1 MLGVC
6 YYPEHWPEDAW
17 AEDARR
23 MADLGL
29 TWVRIGEFAWSRF
42 EPARGRF
49 DWGWLDRAIDTLAR
63 AGLEVVMC
71 TPTAAPPKWLVDE
84 RPEILPWDAEGRVRG
99 FGSRRHV
106 CLTSP
111 AWREETERICAIV
124 AGRYGRHAA
133 VAGWQLDNEYG
144 CHDTVLSYAPHCRTA
159 FRDWLRQRHGT
170 VRALN
175 EAWGT
180 VFWSQEYADF
190 DQIDLP
196 VSTVT
201 EANPAHL
208 LDYRRFAS
216 DQVAA
221 YHRLQAGIVRSRSP
235 GRFIAHNF
243 MGFFTGFDHF
253 AVGRE
258 LDVAAWDSYPLG
270 FTDQRMG
277 LDDGERARFARTGH
291 PDAAAFHH
299 DLYRAVGRGRW
310 WVMEQQPGPVNW
322 ADHNPSPRPGMVRLW
337 TWEALA
343 HGAETVSYFRWR
355 QVPFAQEQMHA
366 GLHRPDGRP
375 DDGAGEA
382 RRVAEELARISCPP
396 RAAEPAPLAADGP
409 ASRRAPVA
417 LVYDYPAAWLF
428 DIQPQGKGFDYRN
441 LVMAFYTAARRLGL
455 DVDVAAP
462 GAELS
467 GYALVMAPSLPIA
480 EDAALAALRGTDAVM
495 VLGPRSGSRTADFR
509 IPPELPPGPF
519 KAHLPLTVTR
529 VESLPA
535 GVPDEVCFHGRRY
548 PVRRWRERLDGAA
561 SATAAYADGGVAA
574 AAAGRWH
581 YLGFWPD
588 PEFLADYLERLL
600 TARGVLT
607 RRLPET
613 LRLRRRDDL
622 TFAFNYGGEAVRAPA
637 PDGAEFVLGGPEIG
651 AADLAAWRTPG
662 SIPARPAR

>member
-6 YYPEHWPEDAW
+6 YYPEHWPEDGW

-29 TWVRIGEFAWSRF
+29 VWVRIGEFAWSRF

-49 DWGWLDRAIDTLAR
+49 DWGWLDRALDTLGG
-63 AGLEVVMC
+63 AGLKVVMS
-71 TPTAAPPKWLVDE
+71 TPTATPPKWLVDE
-84 RPEILPWDAEGRVRG
+84 RPEILPWDAAGRVRG

-106 CLTSP
+106 CLASP
-111 AWREETERICAIV
+111 AWREETARICEIV

-144 CHDTVLSYAPHCRTA
+144 CHDTVLSYAPHCRSA
-159 FRDWLRQRHGT
+159 FRDWLRERHGT
-170 VRALN
+170 IQALN

-180 VFWSQEYADF
+180 VFWSQEYTDF

-196 VSTVT
+196 ASTVT
-201 EANPAHL
+201 EPNPSHR

-216 DQVAA
+216 DQVVA
-221 YHRLQAGIVRSRSP
+221 YNRLQAGIVRRLSP

-243 MGFFTGFDHF
+243 MGFFTEFDHF
-253 AVGRE
+253 AVGRD
-258 LDVAAWDSYPLG
+258 LDVPAWDSYPLG
-270 FTDQRMG
+270 FTNQRMG
-277 LDDGERARFARTGH
+277 LDEGERARFARTGH

-299 DLYRAVGRGRW
+299 DLYRAVGQGRW

-322 ADHNPSPRPGMVRLW
+322 ADHNPAPHPGMVRLW

-366 GLHRPDGRP
+366 GLHLPDGRP
-375 DDGAGEA
+375 DDGAAEA
-382 RRVAEELARISCPP
+382 RRVAEELDA
-396 RAAEPAPLAADGP
+396 
-409 ASRRAPVA
+409 APVAGLATRQASIA

-428 DIQPQGKGFDYRN
+428 DVQPQGRGFDYRR
-441 LVMAFYTAARRLGL
+441 LVMAFYTAARRLSL

-462 GAELS
+462 GADLS
-467 GYALVMAPSLPIA
+467 GYAVVLAPSLPIA
-480 EDAALAALRGTDAVM
+480 EDAMLAAFAESDAAI
-495 VLGPRSGSRTADFR
+495 VLGPRSGSRTPDFR

-519 KAHLPLTVTR
+519 QAHLPLTVTR

-535 GVPDEVCFHGRRY
+535 GVPDEVCFGGKRY
-548 PVRRWRERLDGAA
+548 PVRLWRERLDGVTAA
-561 SATAAYADGGVAA
+561 AAAYADGGAA
-574 AAAGRWH
+574 AAVAGRWH

-588 PEFLADYLERLL
+588 PEFLVDYLERLL
-600 TARGVLT
+600 AARGVAA

-613 LRLRRRDDL
+613 LRLRRRGGL
-622 TFAFNYGGEAVRAPA
+622 TFAFNYGTGPARAPA

-651 AADLAAWRTPG
+651 PADLAAWRCSSVSPRLPG
-662 SIPARPAR
+662 

>member
-6 YYPEHWPEDAW
+6 YYPEHWPEDGW
-17 AEDARR
+17 AADARR

-29 TWVRIGEFAWSRF
+29 AWVRIGEFAWSRY

-49 DWGWLDRAIDTLAR
+49 DWGWLDRAIDTLGQ
-63 AGLEVVMC
+63 AGLKVVMS

-84 RPEILPWDAEGRVRG
+84 RPGILPWDAEGRPRG

-106 CLTSP
+106 CLASP
-111 AWREETERICAIV
+111 AWREETERICEIV
-124 AGRYGRHAA
+124 AGRYGRHPA

-144 CHDTVLSYAPHCRTA
+144 CHDTVLSYAPHCRAA
-159 FRDWLRQRHGT
+159 FRDWLRRRYGT
-170 VRALN
+170 VQALN

-180 VFWSQEYADF
+180 VFWSQEYAGF
-190 DQIDLP
+190 DEVELP
-196 VSTVT
+196 AAAVT
-201 EANPAHL
+201 EMNPSHL

-216 DQVAA
+216 DQVAD
-221 YHRLQAGIVRSRSP
+221 YHRLQAAIVRRRSP

-253 AVGRE
+253 AVGRD

-270 FTDQRMG
+270 FTNQRMG
-277 LDDGERARFARTGH
+277 LDEGERARFARTGH

-322 ADHNPSPRPGMVRLW
+322 ADHNPAPLPGMVRLW

-366 GLHRPDGRP
+366 GLHLPDGRP
-375 DDGAGEA
+375 DDGAAEA
-382 RRVAEELARISCPP
+382 RRVAEELG
-396 RAAEPAPLAADGP
+396 AAPVVGLAA
-409 ASRRAPVA
+409 RRAPIA
-417 LVYDYPAAWLF
+417 LVYDYRAAWLF
-428 DIQPQGKGFDYRN
+428 DVQPQGKGFDYRR
-441 LVMAFYTAARRLGL
+441 LAMAFYTAARRLGL
-455 DVDVAAP
+455 DVDFAAP
-462 GAELS
+462 GADLS
-467 GYALVMAPSLPIA
+467 GYAVVMAPSLPIA
-480 EDAALAALRGTDAVM
+480 DEAALAALAASEAAI
-495 VLGPRSGSRTADFR
+495 VLGPRSGSRTAHFR

-519 KAHLPLTVTR
+519 QAHLPLTVTR

-548 PVRRWRERLDGAA
+548 PLRQWRERLEGDAAA
-561 SATAAYADGGVAA
+561 SAAYADGGTAA
-574 AAAGRWH
+574 GAAGRWH

-588 PEFLADYLERLL
+588 PGLLSDYLEPLL
-600 TARGVLT
+600 AARGAAI
-607 RRLPET
+607 RRLPDT
-613 LRLRRRDDL
+613 LRLRRRGDL
-622 TFAFNYGGEAVRAPA
+622 TFAFNYGAGPVHAPA

-651 AADLAAWRTPG
+651 PADLAAWRCSAAP
-662 SIPARPAR
+662 PRPFG